1 MVNGG
6 ISWPGS
12 KECAQYFAQAHSK
25 RRGQI
30 SPLNF
35 DSSVTSVKDTPNE
48 ANKILG
54 HKLSNFTLTI
64 S

>member
-35 DSSVTSVKDTPNE
+35 DSSVTSVKDTPDE

-54 HKLSNFTLTI
+54 HK
-64 S
+64 